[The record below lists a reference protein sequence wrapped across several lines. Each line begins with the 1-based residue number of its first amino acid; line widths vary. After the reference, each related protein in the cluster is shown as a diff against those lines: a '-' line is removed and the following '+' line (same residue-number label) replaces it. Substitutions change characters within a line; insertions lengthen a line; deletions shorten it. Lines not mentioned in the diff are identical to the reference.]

1 METWEVIGRELLIQ
15 IDYVKNK
22 GFPTV
27 GNVQD
32 IVLGVSSWMGE
43 KGRMLEVRCK
53 ILDAVS
59 TRDCDHQGGYW
70 DRCAYKQKKK
80 HTGPQKPNW
89 VGFFLT

>member
-1 METWEVIGRELLIQ
+1 METWEVIGRGLLIQ

-43 KGRMLEVRCK
+43 KGRMLEDVK
-53 ILDAVS
+53 FWMQYLPETVIIKED
-59 TRDCDHQGGYW
+59 RDQY
-70 DRCAYKQKKK
+70 AYKQKKK
-80 HTGPQKPNW
+80 HTDPQKPNW
-89 VGFFLT
+89 VGFF